1 MACWTYLD
9 DVNHLFVFEIA
20 IKLSI
25 SIKKEVNL
33 SKPAGQTITEVQ
45 KYTV

>member
-1 MACWTYLD
+1 MCII
-9 DVNHLFVFEIA
+9 LFVFGIA

-33 SKPAGQTITEVQ
+33 SKPAEQTITEVKKNEQ
-45 KYTV
+45 SELIVEFP